1 MHHAIERMANS
12 LTGRPYAAWPT
23 VRAADATEHTPTLTD
38 SIRSMIK
45 IQGPLTALQIA
56 VALDV
61 PGSAGR
67 VWALLK
73 NDIRLGRIVAREG
86 QFHWSWAYDVQMQT
100 KLRDAAKLL
109 RRHGYAVTG
118 GEL

>member
-1 MHHAIERMANS
+1 MHNAIERMACG
-12 LTGRPYAAWPT
+12 LTGQPYAAWPQ
-23 VRAADATEHTPTLTD
+23 VREAEPTERTPSLTER
-38 SIRSMIK
+38 IRAMIK
-45 IQGPLTALQIA
+45 VQGPLTAQQIS

-61 PGSAGR
+61 PGASGR

-109 RRHGYAVTG
+109 RRHGYVVTG

>member
-1 MHHAIERMANS
+1 MHNAIERMACG
-12 LTGRPYAAWPT
+12 LTGQPYAAWPQ
-23 VRAADATEHTPTLTD
+23 VRAAESTERAPSLTER
-38 SIRSMIK
+38 IRAMIK
-45 IQGPLTALQIA
+45 DQGPLTAQQIS

-61 PGSAGR
+61 PGASGR

>member
-1 MHHAIERMANS
+1 MHNAIERMACG
-12 LTGRPYAAWPT
+12 LTGQPYAAWPQ
-23 VRAADATEHTPTLTD
+23 VRAAEPTERAPSLTER
-38 SIRSMIK
+38 IRAMIK
-45 IQGPLTALQIA
+45 DQGPLTAQQIS

-61 PGSAGR
+61 PGASGR

>member
-1 MHHAIERMANS
+1 MHNAIERMACGLTGQPYAVWPQVRTAEPGERTPS
-12 LTGRPYAAWPT
+12 LT
-23 VRAADATEHTPTLTD
+23 E
-38 SIRSMIK
+38 SIRAMIK
-45 IQGPLTALQIA
+45 IQGPLTAQQISL
-56 VALDV
+56 ALDV
-61 PGSAGR
+61 PGSSGR

-109 RRHGYAVTG
+109 RRHGYVVTG